1 MIGNRQCLLQCICT
15 CSEYRISWN
24 SKQNIWPLYTSRCLM
39 YCAPL
44 LKKTR
49 KKVSTTA
56 VHFTRT
62 SPCLLAYKTSH
73 QGQPSGLISKA
84 SGSLGRGSFR
94 FLWQVVTVAV
104 GEKASAQCQ
113 LLSLLFFQEFQP
125 LDGNDFCAISA
136 GIQRKYR
143 LMANT
148 PDTCAAVRQHS
159 WHINLKEKP
168 P

>member
-1 MIGNRQCLLQCICT
+1 MAPLHLQMSDVLCTVVKKTQEKKKSEWALLQCI
-15 CSEYRISWN
+15 
-24 SKQNIWPLYTSRCLM
+24 
-39 YCAPL
+39 L
-44 LKKTR
+44 LVR
-49 KKVSTTA
+49 L
-56 VHFTRT
+56 H
-62 SPCLLAYKTSH
+62 CLLAYKTSH

-94 FLWQVVTVAV
+94 FLWQVITVAV
-104 GEKASAQCQ
+104 GEKASAQYQ

-125 LDGNDFCAISA
+125 LDGNDFSAISA
-136 GIQRKYR
+136 GIHRKYR
-143 LMANT
+143 LMGNT